1 MIIPDSGGRMD
12 STHFYCATSRHTSQ
26 HTSFIV
32 ETCVDLFS
40 YRLTN
45 IVRFSPLTAISQF
58 SLCSHT
64 KFISAVKNEE
74 ARIRFEERSYS
85 KEVG

>member
-1 MIIPDSGGRMD
+1 MVYQFIELRLKILLILEYDNNSGGRMD
-12 STHFYCATSRHTSQ
+12 STHFDCATSRHTSQ

-45 IVRFSPLTAISQF
+45 IVRFSRL
-58 SLCSHT
+58 SLQYRYCHNFRCVLIQS
-64 KFISAVKNEE
+64 S
-74 ARIRFEERSYS
+74 
-85 KEVG
+85 